1 MKKEIILALFFIC
14 LVSCGWRNNRVTT
27 ERRLNN
33 IDYVERFEY
42 AERFEYDGHKYI
54 MFHKLATTGYHNIN
68 GVVHDPDCP
77 CHNNK

>member
-1 MKKEIILALFFIC
+1 MKKTIILVLTCIC
-14 LVSCGWRNNRVTT
+14 LVSCGWRNNRETDV
-27 ERRLNN
+27 RNLNN
-33 IDYVERFEY
+33 IDF

-54 MFHKLATTGYHNIN
+54 MFHQFGSTNYTNRN

>member
-1 MKKEIILALFFIC
+1 MKKAIILALFFIC

-27 ERRLNN
+27 EKRLNN
-33 IDYVERFEY
+33 IDC
-42 AERFEYDGHKYI
+42 ATRFEYDGHKYI
-54 MFHKLATTGYHNIN
+54 MFYQYGNTNYHNN

>member
-1 MKKEIILALFFIC
+1 MKKTIILALSFIC

-27 ERRLNN
+27 EKRLNN
-33 IDYVERFEY
+33 IDC
-42 AERFEYDGHKYI
+42 ATRFEYDGHKYI
-54 MFHKLATTGYHNIN
+54 MFYQYGNTNYKNKS